1 MTHSLFIIFSSYQS
15 NQEKTKGK
23 IILQTVASKL
33 QLFEK
38 LSSIKDNEAQKTF
51 LYIFISIKFDLT
63 HPWFLLESKN
73 SLIWYKWSMS
83 KR

>member
-1 MTHSLFIIFSSYQS
+1 MTYLSFFLPTS

-23 IILQTVASKL
+23 IILQTFTLKL

-51 LYIFISIKFDLT
+51 LYILFGTKFDLT
-63 HPWFLLESKN
+63 HLWFLLETKN
-73 SLIWYKWSMS
+73 SLIWYK
-83 KR
+83 

>member
-1 MTHSLFIIFSSYQS
+1 MTHSPYMSFFSSYQS

-23 IILQTVASKL
+23 IILQTFTLKL

-51 LYIFISIKFDLT
+51 LYILFGIKFDLT
-63 HPWFLLESKN
+63 HP
-73 SLIWYKWSMS
+73 
-83 KR
+83 